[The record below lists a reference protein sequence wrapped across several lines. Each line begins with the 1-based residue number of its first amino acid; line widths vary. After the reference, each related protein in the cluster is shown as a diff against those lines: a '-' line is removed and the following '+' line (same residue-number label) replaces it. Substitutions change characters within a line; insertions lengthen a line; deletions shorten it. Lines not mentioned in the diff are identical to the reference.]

1 MGWIDK
7 VLAGGATS
15 IIDSVI
21 KGVDT
26 FVTSDEDKQKLTMLK
41 AQADLDVRKLVMN
54 AETERLKDVQSARI
68 MYATDNLIQ
77 KILAL
82 LFTVSF
88 FGFMIFLLFLLKDA
102 TLTGDQTNL
111 IYAMFGAVS
120 GIMVTIIGFYF
131 GSSQGS
137 KDKDATFSNDM
148 EKILSAARAGK
159 KVEE

>member
-1 MGWIDK
+1 MSWITD
-7 VLAGGATS
+7 LIGGGAS
-15 IIDSVI
+15 KIVDSVV
-21 KGVDT
+21 KGVDV
-26 FVTSDEDKQKLTMLK
+26 FVTSDEDKQKLAMIKMEAEFNLK
-41 AQADLDVRKLVMN
+41 KLAFE
-54 AETERLKDVQSARI
+54 AEGERLKDVQSART
-68 MYATDNLIQ
+68 MYSTDNMIQ

-102 TLTGDQTNL
+102 ALSSDQTNL

-137 KDKDATFSNDM
+137 RDKDSSFGADM
-148 EKILSAARAGK
+148 EKVLAASK
-159 KVEE
+159 KIKE

>member
-1 MGWIDK
+1 MSWITD
-7 VLAGGATS
+7 LIGGGAS
-15 IIDSVI
+15 KIVDSVV
-21 KGVDT
+21 KGVDV
-26 FVTSDEDKQKLTMLK
+26 FVTSDEDKQKLAMIKMEAEFNLK
-41 AQADLDVRKLVMN
+41 KLAFE
-54 AETERLKDVQSARI
+54 AEGERLKDVQSART
-68 MYATDNLIQ
+68 MYSTDNMIQ

-102 TLTGDQTNL
+102 ALSSDQTNL

-137 KDKDATFSNDM
+137 RDKDSSFGADM
-148 EKILSAARAGK
+148 EKVLAASKGVK
-159 KVEE
+159 S

>member
-15 IIDSVI
+15 IIDSVVN
-21 KGVDT
+21 GVDK
-26 FVTSDEDKQKLTMLK
+26 FVTSDEDKQKLSMLK
-41 AQADLDVRKLVMN
+41 AEADLEIRKLIMT
-54 AETERLKDVQSARI
+54 AETERLKDVQSART

-88 FGFMIFLLFLLKDA
+88 FGFMVFLLFLLKDTA
-102 TLTGDQTNL
+102 LTGEQTNL

-137 KDKDATFSNDM
+137 KDKDATFSSDM
-148 EKILSAARAGK
+148 EKIIAAARPVK
-159 KVEE
+159 PED